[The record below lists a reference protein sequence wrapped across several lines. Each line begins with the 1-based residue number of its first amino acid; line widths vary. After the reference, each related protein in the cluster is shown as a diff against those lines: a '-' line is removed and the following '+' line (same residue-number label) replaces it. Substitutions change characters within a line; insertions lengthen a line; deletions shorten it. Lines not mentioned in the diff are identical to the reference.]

1 MKADLAVKAREIDTL
16 RTVPFSARSARQAFV
31 DKRKLEAID
40 QIWAAL
46 KVMRQGKSTTALLA
60 VIKWDAVADLT
71 EKDGNAREMFKT
83 MLDSAKITEL
93 FNHNAHAAMPYVS
106 PIAAALFSAY
116 ATVITFTQA
125 QLVVLQTGLGKNA
138 LSSPDAVY
146 KVLSAA
152 LPDWSESTKW
162 ALLVS
167 LRFWTSLRSGCWR
180 SFSVTSRVEA
190 MTRLRSPLRRG
201 FWSLSGMPSVR

>member
-1 MKADLAVKAREIDTL
+1 
-16 RTVPFSARSARQAFV
+16 
-31 DKRKLEAID
+31 
-40 QIWAAL
+40 
-46 KVMRQGKSTTALLA
+46 MRQGKSTTALLA

-152 LPDWSESTKW
+152 LPDWSEYINKVG
-162 ALLVS
+162 AFGFAQVLDELEKRLLAELQRNIEGRGDDEAQVTIAAGILELVRDAERKMS
-167 LRFWTSLRSGCWR
+167 ERKVPAQ
-180 SFSVTSRVEA
+180 FSQ
-190 MTRLRSPLRRG
+190 
-201 FWSLSGMPSVR
+201 